1 MEKLDLRDKVRD
13 MTNKL
18 GNHMLTSR
26 SEFVDTR
33 QDLVC

>member
-1 MEKLDLRDKVRD
+1 MEELGLRDKVRD

-26 SEFVDTR
+26 SELVDMR